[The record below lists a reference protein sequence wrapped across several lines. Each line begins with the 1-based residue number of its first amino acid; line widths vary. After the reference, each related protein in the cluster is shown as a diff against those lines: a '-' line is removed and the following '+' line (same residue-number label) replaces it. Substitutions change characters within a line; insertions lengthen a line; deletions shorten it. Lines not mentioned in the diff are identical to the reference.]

1 MKYAIEIIKVI
12 SPGDSLRFL
21 YFFILY
27 FTFINEIITNKLDKN
42 ANGPNILYIYISTSL
57 IFI

>member
-42 ANGPNILYIYISTSL
+42 ANGPNILYIYIYL
-57 IFI
+57 HH